1 MAPSPAVYELFSS
14 RKYVNNEGK
23 PRAERQFVVVDAATE
38 GDVVALFGSTL
49 PGEYAHYPNDAA
61 LPYDMLAF
69 DFSITKDPSAVSTWQ
84 VTMRYRA
91 EIGGP
96 SGYFNPTSTQLEPN
110 EVGYRTARLSMTAE
124 FRDLWR
130 VYASVTALQAKA
142 FGNYSVTDI
151 GGISVDVAGIPLST
165 LVYKQE
171 ITILITDTFLPNA
184 QAIATQIG
192 TRNDKVFLNYPSG
205 TVVFAGCNCETI
217 PEVGRNSIEYKFVYD
232 QSYHQIQYP
241 VRGNN
246 GSPILAAAASGS
258 ILKGSAAQVYF
269 KQPFNYT
276 SSFDNLS
283 QYFGGL

>member
-1 MAPSPAVYELFSS
+1 MATVYELFTS
-14 RKYVNNEGK
+14 RKYLNNEGK
-23 PRAERQFVVVDAATE
+23 PRAERQFVVVDAADE
-38 GDVVALFGSTL
+38 SVVVGLFGSTL
-49 PGEYAHYPNDAA
+49 PGEYEHYPNDSG

-69 DFSITKDPSAVSTWQ
+69 DYSITKDPSAVSTWQ

-96 SGYFNPTSTQLEPN
+96 SGYLNPTSTQLEPN

-142 FGNYSVTDI
+142 VGNYSVTDI
-151 GGISVDVAGIPLST
+151 GGSSIDVAGIPLST

-171 ITILITDTFLPNA
+171 ITILITDSFLPDA
-184 QAIATQIG
+184 QAVATQIG

-205 TVVFAGCNCETI
+205 SVVFAGCNCETI

-246 GSPILAAAASGS
+246 GSPILAAATSGT
-258 ILKGSAAQVYF
+258 ILKGSAEKVYF

-276 SSFDNLS
+276 SSFENLS

>member
-1 MAPSPAVYELFSS
+1 MATVYELFSS

-23 PRAERQFVVVDAATE
+23 PRAERQFVVVDAASE
-38 GDVVALFGSTL
+38 AVVVGLFGSTL
-49 PGEYAHYPNDAA
+49 PGEYEHYPNDSG

-69 DFSITKDPSAVSTWQ
+69 DYSITKDPSAVSTWQ

-91 EIGGP
+91 EIGAT
-96 SGYFNPTSTQLEPN
+96 SGFNNPTSPLLEPN

-130 VYASVTALQAKA
+130 VYASVVALQAKA
-142 FGNYSVTDI
+142 MGNYSVTDI
-151 GGISVDVAGIPLST
+151 GGSSVDVAGIPLST

-171 ITILITDTFLPNA
+171 ITILITDSFLPNA
-184 QAIATQIG
+184 QAVATQIG

-205 TVVFAGCNCETI
+205 SVVFAGCNCETI

-269 KQPFNYT
+269 KQPFNNT
-276 SSFDNLS
+276 SSFENLS

>member
-1 MAPSPAVYELFSS
+1 MATVYELFSS
-14 RKYVNNEGK
+14 RKYLNNEGK
-23 PRAERQFVVVDAATE
+23 PRAERQFVVVDAASE
-38 GDVVALFGSTL
+38 AVVVGLFGSTL
-49 PGEYAHYPNDAA
+49 PGEYEHYPNDSG

-69 DFSITKDPSAVSTWQ
+69 DYSITKDPSAVSTWQ

-91 EIGGP
+91 EIGAT
-96 SGYFNPTSTQLEPN
+96 SGFNNPTSTQLEPN

-142 FGNYSVTDI
+142 VGNYSVTDI
-151 GGISVDVAGIPLST
+151 GGSSVDVAGIPLST

-171 ITILITDTFLPNA
+171 ITILITDSFLPNA
-184 QAIATQIG
+184 QAVATQIG

-205 TVVFAGCNCETI
+205 SVVFAGCNCETI

-246 GSPILAAAASGS
+246 GSPILSAAGSGT
-258 ILKGSAAQVYF
+258 ILKGSAETVYF
-269 KQPFNYT
+269 KQPFKYT
-276 SSFDNLS
+276 SNFNNLS

>member
-1 MAPSPAVYELFSS
+1 MATVYELFTS

-23 PRAERQFVVVDAATE
+23 PRAERQFVVVDAADE
-38 GDVVALFGSTL
+38 SVVVGLFGSTL
-49 PGEYAHYPNDAA
+49 PGEYEHYPNDSG

-69 DFSITKDPSAVSTWQ
+69 DYSITKDPSAVSTWQ

-91 EIGGP
+91 EIGAT
-96 SGYFNPTSTQLEPN
+96 SGFNNPTSPLLEPN
-110 EVGYRTARLSMTAE
+110 EVGYHTARLSMAAE

-130 VYASVTALQAKA
+130 NFASVAALQAVA
-142 FGNYSVTDI
+142 SGDYSVTDI
-151 GGISVDVAGIPLST
+151 GGSSIDAAGIPLST

-171 ITILITDTFLPNA
+171 ITILITDSFLPNA
-184 QAIATQIG
+184 QAVAVQIG
-192 TRNDKVFLNYPSG
+192 TRNASTFLNYPSG
-205 TVVFAGCNCETI
+205 SVVFAGCNCETI
-217 PEVGRNSIEYKFVYD
+217 PEVGRNSIEYRFIYD

-246 GSPILAAAASGS
+246 GSPILAAVASGS

-269 KQPFNYT
+269 KQPFKYT
-276 SSFDNLS
+276 SNFNNLS

>member
-1 MAPSPAVYELFSS
+1 MATVYELFTS
-14 RKYVNNEGK
+14 RKYLNNEGK

-38 GDVVALFGSTL
+38 GDVVTLFGSTL
-49 PGEYAHYPNDAA
+49 PGEYEHYPNDAA

-91 EIGGP
+91 EIGAT
-96 SGYFNPTSTQLEPN
+96 SGFYNPTSTQLEPN
-110 EVGYRTARLSMTAE
+110 DVGYRTARLSMAAE

-130 VYASVTALQAKA
+130 DFASVAALQAKA
-142 FGNYSVTDI
+142 SGDYSVTDI
-151 GGISVDVAGIPLST
+151 GGNSIDAAGIPLST

-171 ITILITDTFLPNA
+171 ITILITDRFLPDA
-184 QAIATQIG
+184 QAVATQIG
-192 TRNDKVFLNYPSG
+192 TRNASTFLNYPSG
-205 TVVFAGCNCETI
+205 SVVFAGCNCETI

-246 GSPILAAAASGS
+246 GSPILAAAGSGT
-258 ILKGSAAQVYF
+258 ILKGSAEKVYF
-269 KQPFNYT
+269 KQPFKYT
-276 SSFDNLS
+276 SNFNNLS

>member
-1 MAPSPAVYELFSS
+1 MATVYELFSS
-14 RKYVNNEGK
+14 RKYLNNEGK
-23 PRAERQFVVVDAATE
+23 PRAEQQFVVVDAATE
-38 GDVVALFGSTL
+38 GDVVALFGTTL
-49 PGEYAHYPNDAA
+49 PGEYENYPNDGA

-69 DFSITKDPSAVSTWQ
+69 DYSITKDPSAVSTWQ

-91 EIGGP
+91 EIGAT
-96 SGYFNPTSTQLEPN
+96 SGFNNPTSTQLEPN

-124 FRDLWR
+124 FRDTWR
-130 VYASVTALQAKA
+130 NFVSVVAMQAIAS
-142 FGNYSVTDI
+142 GNYDLTDI
-151 GGISVDVAGIPLST
+151 GGKSIDVGGIPLSA

-171 ITILITDTFLPNA
+171 ITILITDSFLPNA

-192 TRNDKVFLNYPSG
+192 TRNASTFLNYPSG
-205 TVVFAGCNCETI
+205 SVVFAGCNCETI

-246 GSPILAAAASGS
+246 GSPILAASASGS

-269 KQPFNYT
+269 KQPFKYT
-276 SSFDNLS
+276 SNFSNLS

>member
-1 MAPSPAVYELFSS
+1 MATVYELFSS
-14 RKYVNNEGK
+14 RKYLNNEGK
-23 PRAERQFVVVDAATE
+23 PRAEQQFVVVDAATE
-38 GDVVALFGSTL
+38 GDVVALFGTTL
-49 PGEYAHYPNDAA
+49 PGEYAHYPNDGA

-69 DFSITKDPSAVSTWQ
+69 DYSITKDPSAVSTWQ

-91 EIGGP
+91 QIGGP

-142 FGNYSVTDI
+142 VGNYSVTDI
-151 GGISVDVAGIPLST
+151 GGSSVDVAGIPLST

-171 ITILITDTFLPNA
+171 ITILITDSFLPNA
-184 QAIATQIG
+184 QAVATQIG

-205 TVVFAGCNCETI
+205 SVVFAGCNCETI

-246 GSPILAAAASGS
+246 GSPILSAAGSGS
-258 ILKGSAAQVYF
+258 ILKGSAENVYF

>member
-1 MAPSPAVYELFSS
+1 MATVYELFTS
-14 RKYVNNEGK
+14 RKYLNNEGK

-38 GDVVALFGSTL
+38 GDVVGLFGTTL
-49 PGEYAHYPNDAA
+49 PGEYEHYPNDSG

-69 DFSITKDPSAVSTWQ
+69 DFSIIKDPSAVSTWQ

-91 EIGGP
+91 EIGST
-96 SGYFNPTSTQLEPN
+96 SGFNNATSQQLEPN
-110 EVGYRTARLSMTAE
+110 QVGYRTARLSMTAE

-130 VYASVTALQAKA
+130 DFASVTALQVVAG
-142 FGNYSVTDI
+142 GNYSTSDI
-151 GGISVDVAGIPLST
+151 GGNSIDAAGIPLST

-171 ITILITDTFLPNA
+171 FTILITDSFLPNA

-192 TRNDKVFLNYPSG
+192 TRNASTFLNYPSG
-205 TVVFAGCNCETI
+205 SVVFAGCNCETI

-246 GSPILAAAASGS
+246 GSPILAAAGSGT
-258 ILKGSAAQVYF
+258 ILKGSAEKVYF
-269 KQPFNYT
+269 KQPFKYT
-276 SSFDNLS
+276 SNFNNLS

>member
-1 MAPSPAVYELFSS
+1 MSDVYELNTS
-14 RKYVNNEGK
+14 RKYLNNEGK
-23 PRAERQFVVVDAATE
+23 PRAERQFVVVGAATE
-38 GDVVALFGSTL
+38 GDVVALLGTTL
-49 PGEYAHYPNDAA
+49 PGEYENYPNDGA

-69 DFSITKDPSAVSTWQ
+69 DYSITKDPSAVSTWQ

-91 EIGGP
+91 EIGAT
-96 SGYFNPTSTQLEPN
+96 SGFNNPTSTQLEPN
-110 EVGYRTARLSMTAE
+110 EVGYRTARLSMAAE

-130 VYASVTALQAKA
+130 DFASVAALQAKA
-142 FGNYSVTDI
+142 SGDYSVTDI
-151 GGISVDVAGIPLST
+151 GGNSIDAAGIPLST

-171 ITILITDTFLPNA
+171 FTILITDSFLPNA

-192 TRNDKVFLNYPSG
+192 TRNASTFLNYPSG
-205 TVVFAGCNCETI
+205 SVVFAGCNCETI

-246 GSPILAAAASGS
+246 GSPILAAVTAGS
-258 ILKGSAAQVYF
+258 ILKGSAEKVYF
-269 KQPFNYT
+269 KQPFKYT
-276 SSFDNLS
+276 SNFNNLS